1 MRTVSQAMSGPV
13 KSVRTNDVVGAVRDA
28 LIDGHIGA
36 VPVLDDHGTLA
47 GIISA
52 SDLVEEWSPEMG
64 VLTVMSDHVVVTIPT
79 ANLVDAARSMLEH
92 RIHHLV
98 VVDNAEVVGM
108 LSSFDLLHELAGE
121 VEAASTVAVGGRQ
134 TAKVGDHIVI
144 RGHEIGGKERR
155 GRIVEARGAD
165 GGPPYMV
172 QWLDD
177 PHDEPHSVLFFPGAD
192 ADIEAL

>member
-1 MRTVSQAMSGPV
+1 MRTVSQAMSGEV
-13 KSVRTNDVVGAVRDA
+13 KTVNTSDVVGTVRDA

-36 VPVLDDHGTLA
+36 VAVLDDHGNLA

-52 SDLVEEWSPEMG
+52 SDLVEEWAPEMG
-64 VLTVMSDHVVVTIPT
+64 VLTVMSDNVAVTTPT
-79 ANLVDAARSMLEH
+79 ANLVDAARTMLDH

-98 VVDNAEVVGM
+98 VVDDAKVVGM

-134 TAKVGDHIVI
+134 TAKAGDHVVI
-144 RGHEIGGKERR
+144 RGHAIGSHERR
-155 GRIVEARGAD
+155 GRIVEARGTD

-172 QWLDD
+172 QWFDD
-177 PHDEPHSVLFFPGAD
+177 PHDEPHSVLFFPGPD
-192 ADIEAL
+192 ADIETP